1 LVLFRISCFE
11 FRISLEGL
19 VRAIDIHVH
28 VPEPPGDPAAE
39 ERQRMAGYFKVASMA
54 RFPEEMYETYKGL
67 DIFGVI
73 FSVDAETRSG
83 DRYVG
88 NDYVASVVRQYP
100 DQFLG
105 FASVDPWKGAMAV
118 QELERAVKGLGLRGL
133 KLHPT
138 TQAFFP
144 NDPRFYPL
152 WEKCVELEIP
162 ALFHTGQ
169 TGVGA
174 GTPGGAGLKL
184 KYAQPLHIDDVAADF
199 PDLTIIMAH
208 PAVPWQEEQLS
219 IALHKANVY
228 IDLSGWSP
236 KYFRPVLVQYA
247 NRLLQDKV
255 LFGSDYPA
263 IQPER
268 WLRDFEAA
276 DFKEEVRQK
285 ILLDNARRLLKL
297 RTPTEDTE

>member
-1 LVLFRISCFE
+1 M
-11 FRISLEGL
+11 
-19 VRAIDIHVH
+19 RAIDIHVH
-28 VPEPPGDPAAE
+28 VPEPPGDPALI
-39 ERQRMAGYFKVASMA
+39 ERQRMTGYFKAGPLPKS
-54 RFPEEMYETYKGL
+54 PEEMYEKYKSL
-67 DIFGVI
+67 DLLGVI
-73 FSVDAETRSG
+73 FAIDAETRSG

-88 NDYVASVVRQYP
+88 NDYVADVVRKYP
-100 DQFLG
+100 EQFIG

-118 QELERAVKGLGLRGL
+118 HELERAVKELGLRGL
-133 KLHPT
+133 KLMQI

-144 NDPRFYPL
+144 NDPRFNPL
-152 WEKCVELEIP
+152 WEKCAELDIP
-162 ALFHTGQ
+162 VLFHTGQ

-184 KYAQPLHIDDVAADF
+184 KYSQPIYIDDVAADF
-199 PDLTIIMAH
+199 PGLTIIMAH

-247 NRLLQDKV
+247 STLLQDKV

-263 IQPER
+263 IQPDR
-268 WLRDFEAA
+268 WLKDFEAL
-276 DFKEEVRQK
+276 DIKEEVRRK
-285 ILLDNARRLLKL
+285 ILLENARKLLRL
-297 RTPTEDTE
+297 

>member
-1 LVLFRISCFE
+1 
-11 FRISLEGL
+11 
-19 VRAIDIHVH
+19 
-28 VPEPPGDPAAE
+28 
-39 ERQRMAGYFKVASMA
+39 
-54 RFPEEMYETYKGL
+54 MYENYKTRL
-67 DIFGVI
+67 MAVI
-73 FSVDAETRSG
+73 FAVDAETRSG

-88 NDYVASVVRQYP
+88 NDYVARVVKNIPTVYR
-100 DQFLG
+100 L
-105 FASVDPWKGAMAV
+105 ASVDPWKDAEAV
-118 QELERAVKGLGLRGL
+118 RELERAVKDLGLRGL
-133 KLHPT
+133 KLHPIS
-138 TQAFFP
+138 QAFFP
-144 NDPRFYPL
+144 NDKRFYPL
-152 WEKCVELEIP
+152 WQKCVELDIP

-184 KYAQPLHIDDVAADF
+184 KYSQPIHIDDVAADF

-247 NRLLQDKV
+247 STLLQDKV

-268 WLRDFEAA
+268 WLKDFALLEM
-276 DFKEEVRQK
+276 KEEVRQK
-285 ILLDNARRLLKL
+285 ILLENARKLLKI
-297 RTPTEDTE
+297 

>member
-1 LVLFRISCFE
+1 M
-11 FRISLEGL
+11 
-19 VRAIDIHVH
+19 RAIDIHVH
-28 VPEPPGDPAAE
+28 VPEPPGDPAFI
-39 ERQRMAGYFKVASMA
+39 ERQRMAGYFKAGPLPQS
-54 RFPEEMYETYKGL
+54 PDEMYEKYRAL
-67 DIFGVI
+67 DLMGVI
-73 FSVDAETRSG
+73 FAIDAETHSG

-88 NDYVASVVRQYP
+88 NDYVASVVRKYP
-100 DQFLG
+100 EQFIG

-118 QELERAVKGLGLRGL
+118 HELERAVKELGLRGL
-133 KLHPT
+133 KLMQI

-144 NDPRFYPL
+144 NDQRFYPL
-152 WEKCVELEIP
+152 WEKCVELDIP
-162 ALFHTGQ
+162 VLFHTGQ

-184 KYAQPLHIDDVAADF
+184 KYSQPIHIDDVAADF
-199 PDLTIIMAH
+199 PDLNIIMAH

-247 NRLLQDKV
+247 STLLQDKV

-263 IQPER
+263 IQPDR
-268 WLRDFEAA
+268 WLKDFEGLEIK
-276 DFKEEVRQK
+276 DEVRQK
-285 ILLDNARRLLKL
+285 ILLENAKKLLKL
-297 RTPTEDTE
+297 

>member
-1 LVLFRISCFE
+1 MENDEVTM
-11 FRISLEGL
+11 
-19 VRAIDIHVH
+19 RAIDIHVH
-28 VPEPPGDPAAE
+28 VPEPPGDPAIE
-39 ERQRMAGYFKVASMA
+39 ERQRMAGYFRMGRLPQS
-54 RFPEEMYETYKGL
+54 PDEMYEKYQAL

-73 FSVDAETRSG
+73 FSVDVETRSG

-88 NDYVASVVRQYP
+88 NDYVASVVRKYP

-118 QELERAVKGLGLRGL
+118 PELERAVKELGLRGL

-144 NDPRFYPL
+144 HDRRFYPL
-152 WEKCVELEIP
+152 WEKCAELGIP

-184 KYAQPLHIDDVAADF
+184 KYAQPIYIDEVAADF

-228 IDLSGWSP
+228 MDLSGWSP

-247 NRLLQDKV
+247 NTLLQDKV

-263 IQPER
+263 LQPDR
-268 WLRDFEAA
+268 WIRDFEAA

-285 ILLDNARRLLKL
+285 ILLDNARKLLKL
-297 RTPTEDTE
+297 

>member
-1 LVLFRISCFE
+1 MM
-11 FRISLEGL
+11 
-19 VRAIDIHVH
+19 RAIDVHVH

-39 ERQRMAGYFKVASMA
+39 ERQRMAGYFRAGPLPQS
-54 RFPEEMYETYKGL
+54 PDEMYETYQSL
-67 DIFGVI
+67 DLFAVI
-73 FSVDAETRSG
+73 FAIDAETRSG
-83 DRYVG
+83 NRYVG
-88 NDYVASVVRQYP
+88 NDYVADVVKKYP
-100 DQFLG
+100 DRFLG
-105 FASVDPWKGAMAV
+105 FASVDPWKGALAV
-118 QELERAVKGLGLRGL
+118 KELERAVKELGLRGL
-133 KLHPT
+133 KLMQI

-144 NDPRFYPL
+144 NDERFYPL
-152 WEKCVELEIP
+152 WEKCVELKIP
-162 ALFHTGQ
+162 VLFHTGQ

-174 GTPGGAGLKL
+174 GAPGGAGLKL

-247 NRLLQDKV
+247 STILQDKV

-263 IQPER
+263 LQPER
-268 WLRDFEAA
+268 WLKDF
-276 DFKEEVRQK
+276 DNLDLKEEVRQK
-285 ILLDNARRLLKL
+285 ILLENARKILKL
-297 RTPTEDTE
+297 